1 MKFSELGLSE
11 GIVNTLTEIGYE
23 QPTPI
28 QEQTIKLALEGR
40 DVLGQAQTGTGKT
53 AAFGLPTIEKIDAS
67 NPAIQ
72 ALVIAPTRE
81 LAVQGQEE
89 LFRFGKSKGLKVR
102 TVFGGSSIEKQIKGL
117 KAGAHI
123 VVGTPGRLV
132 DLIKRKAIKLDQLET
147 LILDEADEMLN
158 MGFLE
163 DIHFIIEKTPEARQ
177 TLLFSATMPNDIKK
191 IGVKFM
197 KNPEHIKIAAK
208 EMTAD
213 RIDQYFVK
221 TKEFEKFDVL
231 TRLLDVERPQLAIV
245 FGRTKRRVDE
255 LIRGLKLR
263 GYRAE
268 GMHGDL
274 DQNKRLAVLRD
285 FKAGHIDVLVATD
298 VAARGLDVSGVTHV
312 YNYDITQDQESYVHR
327 IGRTGRAGKS
337 GRSVTFVSYNEMGY
351 LRAIEKLTNKEMKG
365 LKPPTKEEAY
375 QASLSVAMDD
385 VLRDLSDESGKAKLA
400 KFDKQAASLLEKFD
414 AKELV
419 ALLLQGRVKDP
430 DNQEEVK
437 ITAERPL
444 PYNGEGKGFKKKGK
458 GGGGRYKGRGNGDR
472 DGNRDGNRG
481 GYRGNRDSK
490 DGERGGDRKRNWKD
504 RDDNRGGY
512 RGKRD
517 DRRFDDRKQGEKTPR
532 KRTTGT
538 EKSAGFVMRSR
549 GDK

>member
-231 TRLLDVERPQLAIV
+231 TRLLDVERPELAIV

-351 LRAIEKLTNKEMKG
+351 LRAIENMTKKPMKG

-385 VLRDLSDESGKAKLA
+385 VLRDLSDDSAKAKLA

-472 DGNRDGNRG
+472 DGNRG
-481 GYRGNRDSK
+481 GYRGNRDGK

>member
-231 TRLLDVERPQLAIV
+231 TRLLDVERPELAIV

-351 LRAIEKLTNKEMKG
+351 LRAIENMTKKPMKG

-385 VLRDLSDESGKAKLA
+385 VLRDLSDDSAKAKLA

-472 DGNRDGNRG
+472 DGNRDG
-481 GYRGNRDSK
+481 YRGNRDGK

>member
-213 RIDQYFVK
+213 RIDQYFIK

-231 TRLLDVERPQLAIV
+231 TRLLDVERPELAIV

-351 LRAIEKLTNKEMKG
+351 LRAIENMTKKPMKG

-385 VLRDLSDESGKAKLA
+385 VLRDLSDDSAKAKLA
-400 KFDKQAASLLEKFD
+400 KFDKQAASLIEKFD

-472 DGNRDGNRG
+472 DGNR
-481 GYRGNRDSK
+481 
-490 DGERGGDRKRNWKD
+490 
-504 RDDNRGGY
+504 GGY

>member
-1 MKFSELGLSE
+1 MKFNELGLSE
-11 GIVNTLTEIGYE
+11 GIVETLTAIGYE

-28 QEQTIKLALEGR
+28 QEQTIQLALSGR

-53 AAFGLPTIEKIDAS
+53 AAFGLPTIEKI
-67 NPAIQ
+67 NPENKAIQ

-102 TVFGGSSIEKQIKGL
+102 TVFGGSSIEKQIKAL
-117 KAGAHI
+117 RSGAHI
-123 VVGTPGRLV
+123 VVGTPGRMV
-132 DLIKRKAIKLDQLET
+132 DLLKRKALDLSHLET

-163 DIHFIIEKTPEARQ
+163 DIEFIIGKTPAERQ

-197 KNPEHIKIAAK
+197 KNPEHIKVAAK

-213 RIDQYFVK
+213 RIDQYFIK

-231 TRLLDVERPQLAIV
+231 TRLLDVERPELAIV

-255 LIRGLKLR
+255 ITRGLKLR

-268 GMHGDL
+268 GIHGDL
-274 DQNKRLAVLRD
+274 DQNKRLRVLRD
-285 FKAGHIDVLVATD
+285 FKGGHLDILVATD
-298 VAARGLDVSGVTHV
+298 VAARGLDISGVTHV

-351 LRAIEKLTNKEMKG
+351 LRAIEKLTKKEMKG
-365 LKPPTKEEAY
+365 MRPPTKEDAY
-375 QASLSVAMDD
+375 QASLSVAMDEIK
-385 VLRDLSDESGKAKLA
+385 RDLQDGSLKGKLT
-400 KFDKQAASLLEKFD
+400 KFD
-414 AKELV
+414 ADAEQLLAEYDVKELV
-419 ALLLQGRVKDP
+419 AMLIQSRVKDP
-430 DNQEEVK
+430 DTMPEVQ

-444 PYNGEGKGFKKKGK
+444 PFNGEGKGFKGKGK
-458 GGGGRYKGRGNGDR
+458 GGKGGSRYGRDRNNNNRGGRGGDR
-472 DGNRDGNRG
+472 DG
-481 GYRGNRDSK
+481 K
-490 DGERGGDRKRNWKD
+490 
-504 RDDNRGGY
+504 GGY
-512 RGKRD
+512 RGKGGDRDRD
-517 DRRFDDRKQGEKTPR
+517 DKKRNWRDRDDKKRDYYKKDRKPKTQGSEKQ
-532 KRTTGT
+532 
-538 EKSAGFVMRSR
+538 AGFVMRNR

>member
-231 TRLLDVERPQLAIV
+231 TRLLDVERPELAIV

-351 LRAIEKLTNKEMKG
+351 LRAIENMTKKPMKG

-375 QASLSVAMDD
+375 QASLSVAMDY
-385 VLRDLSDESGKAKLA
+385 VLRDLSDDSAKAKLA

-472 DGNRDGNRG
+472 DGNRG
-481 GYRGNRDSK
+481 GYRGNRDGK
-490 DGERGGDRKRNWKD
+490 DGDRGGDRKRNWKD

>member
-1 MKFSELGLSE
+1 MKFNELGLSE
-11 GIVNTLTEIGYE
+11 GIVETLTAIGYE

-28 QEQTIKLALEGR
+28 QEQTIQLALSGR

-53 AAFGLPTIEKIDAS
+53 AAFGLPTIEKI
-67 NPAIQ
+67 NPENKAIQ

-102 TVFGGSSIEKQIKGL
+102 TVFGGSSIEKQIKAL
-117 KAGAHI
+117 RSGAHI
-123 VVGTPGRLV
+123 VVGTPGRMV
-132 DLIKRKAIKLDQLET
+132 DLLKRKALDLSHLET

-163 DIHFIIEKTPEARQ
+163 DIEFIIGKTPAERQ

-197 KNPEHIKIAAK
+197 KNPEHIKVAAK

-213 RIDQYFVK
+213 RIDQYFIK

-231 TRLLDVERPQLAIV
+231 TRLLDVERPELAIV

-255 LIRGLKLR
+255 ITRGLKLR

-268 GMHGDL
+268 GIHGDL
-274 DQNKRLAVLRD
+274 DQNKRLRVLRD
-285 FKAGHIDVLVATD
+285 FKGGHLDILVATD
-298 VAARGLDVSGVTHV
+298 VAARGLDISGVTHV

-351 LRAIEKLTNKEMKG
+351 LRAIEKLTKKEMKG
-365 LKPPTKEEAY
+365 MRPPTKEDAY
-375 QASLSVAMDD
+375 QASLSVAMDEIK
-385 VLRDLSDESGKAKLA
+385 RDLQDGSLKGKLT
-400 KFDKQAASLLEKFD
+400 KFD
-414 AKELV
+414 ADAEQLLAEYDVKELI
-419 ALLLQGRVKDP
+419 AMLIQSRVKDP
-430 DNQEEVK
+430 DTMPEVQ

-444 PYNGEGKGFKKKGK
+444 PFNGEGKGFKGKGK
-458 GGGGRYKGRGNGDR
+458 GGKGGGRYGRDRNNNNRGGRGGDR
-472 DGNRDGNRG
+472 DG
-481 GYRGNRDSK
+481 K
-490 DGERGGDRKRNWKD
+490 
-504 RDDNRGGY
+504 GGY
-512 RGKRD
+512 RGKGGDRDRD
-517 DRRFDDRKQGEKTPR
+517 DKKRNWRDRDDKKRDYYKKDRKPKTQGSEKQ
-532 KRTTGT
+532 
-538 EKSAGFVMRSR
+538 AGFVMRNR

>member
-1 MKFSELGLSE
+1 MKFNELGLSE
-11 GIVNTLTEIGYE
+11 GIVETLTAIGYE

-28 QEQTIKLALEGR
+28 QEQTIQLALSGR

-53 AAFGLPTIEKIDAS
+53 AAFGLPTIEKI
-67 NPAIQ
+67 NPENKAIQ

-89 LFRFGKSKGLKVR
+89 LFRFGKSKGLKVP
-102 TVFGGSSIEKQIKGL
+102 TVFGGSSIEKQIKAL
-117 KAGAHI
+117 RSGAHI
-123 VVGTPGRLV
+123 VVGTPGRMV
-132 DLIKRKAIKLDQLET
+132 DLLKRKALDLSHLET

-163 DIHFIIEKTPEARQ
+163 DIEFIIGKTPAERQ

-197 KNPEHIKIAAK
+197 KNPEHIKVAAK

-213 RIDQYFVK
+213 RIDQYFIK

-231 TRLLDVERPQLAIV
+231 TRLLDVERPELAIV

-255 LIRGLKLR
+255 ITRGLKLR

-268 GMHGDL
+268 GIHGDL
-274 DQNKRLAVLRD
+274 DQNKRLRVLRD
-285 FKAGHIDVLVATD
+285 FKGGHLDILVATD
-298 VAARGLDVSGVTHV
+298 VAARGLDISGVTHV

-351 LRAIEKLTNKEMKG
+351 LRAIEKLTKKEMKG
-365 LKPPTKEEAY
+365 MRPPTKEDAY
-375 QASLSVAMDD
+375 QASLSVAMDEIK
-385 VLRDLSDESGKAKLA
+385 RDLQDGSLKGKLT
-400 KFDKQAASLLEKFD
+400 KFD
-414 AKELV
+414 ADAEQLLAEYDVKELV
-419 ALLLQGRVKDP
+419 AMLIQSRVKDP
-430 DNQEEVK
+430 DTMPEVQ

-444 PYNGEGKGFKKKGK
+444 PFNGEGKGFKGKGK
-458 GGGGRYKGRGNGDR
+458 GGKGGGRYGRDRNNNNRGGRGGDR
-472 DGNRDGNRG
+472 DG
-481 GYRGNRDSK
+481 K
-490 DGERGGDRKRNWKD
+490 
-504 RDDNRGGY
+504 GGY
-512 RGKRD
+512 RGKGGDRDRD
-517 DRRFDDRKQGEKTPR
+517 DKKRNWRDRDDKKRDYYKKDRKPKTQGSEKQ
-532 KRTTGT
+532 
-538 EKSAGFVMRSR
+538 AGFVMRNR

>member
-1 MKFSELGLSE
+1 MKQLKFNELGLSE
-11 GIVNTLTEIGYE
+11 GIVETLTAIGYE

-28 QEQTIKLALEGR
+28 QEQTIQLALSGR

-53 AAFGLPTIEKIDAS
+53 AAFGLPTIEKI
-67 NPAIQ
+67 NPENKAIQ

-102 TVFGGSSIEKQIKGL
+102 TVFGGSSIEKQIKAL
-117 KAGAHI
+117 RSGAHI
-123 VVGTPGRLV
+123 VVGTPGRMV
-132 DLIKRKAIKLDQLET
+132 DLLKRKALDLSHLET

-163 DIHFIIEKTPEARQ
+163 DIEFIIGKTPAERQ

-197 KNPEHIKIAAK
+197 KNPEHIKVAAK

-213 RIDQYFVK
+213 RIDQYFIK

-231 TRLLDVERPQLAIV
+231 TRLLDVERPELAIV

-255 LIRGLKLR
+255 ITRGLKLR

-268 GMHGDL
+268 GIHGDL
-274 DQNKRLAVLRD
+274 DQNKRLRVLRD
-285 FKAGHIDVLVATD
+285 FKGGHLDILVATD
-298 VAARGLDVSGVTHV
+298 VAARGLDISGVTHV

-351 LRAIEKLTNKEMKG
+351 LRAIEKLTKKEMKG
-365 LKPPTKEEAY
+365 MRPPTKEDAY
-375 QASLSVAMDD
+375 QASLSVAMDEIK
-385 VLRDLSDESGKAKLA
+385 RDLQDGSLKGKLT
-400 KFDKQAASLLEKFD
+400 KFD
-414 AKELV
+414 ADAEQLMAEYDVKELV
-419 ALLLQGRVKDP
+419 AMLIQSRVKDP
-430 DNQEEVK
+430 DTMPEVQ

-444 PYNGEGKGFKKKGK
+444 PFNGEGKGFKGKGKGK
-458 GGGGRYKGRGNGDR
+458 GGNKGGGRYGRDRNNNRGGRGGDR
-472 DGNRDGNRG
+472 DG
-481 GYRGNRDSK
+481 K
-490 DGERGGDRKRNWKD
+490 
-504 RDDNRGGY
+504 GGY
-512 RGKRD
+512 RGKGGDRD
-517 DRRFDDRKQGEKTPR
+517 DKKRNWRDRDDKKRDYYKKDRKPKTQGSEKQ
-532 KRTTGT
+532 
-538 EKSAGFVMRSR
+538 AGFVMRNR

>member
-1 MKFSELGLSE
+1 MKQLKFNELGLSE
-11 GIVNTLTEIGYE
+11 GIVETLTAIGYE

-28 QEQTIKLALEGR
+28 QEQTIQLALSGR

-53 AAFGLPTIEKIDAS
+53 AAFGLPTIEKI
-67 NPAIQ
+67 NPENKAIQ

-102 TVFGGSSIEKQIKGL
+102 TVFGGSSIEKQIKAL
-117 KAGAHI
+117 RSGAHI
-123 VVGTPGRLV
+123 VVGTPGRMV
-132 DLIKRKAIKLDQLET
+132 DLLKRKALDLSHLET

-163 DIHFIIEKTPEARQ
+163 DIEFIIGKTPAERQ

-197 KNPEHIKIAAK
+197 KNPEHIKVAAK

-213 RIDQYFVK
+213 RIDQYFIK

-231 TRLLDVERPQLAIV
+231 TRLLDVERPELAIV

-255 LIRGLKLR
+255 ITRGLKLR

-268 GMHGDL
+268 GIHGDL
-274 DQNKRLAVLRD
+274 DQNKRLRVLRD
-285 FKAGHIDVLVATD
+285 FKGGHLDILVATD
-298 VAARGLDVSGVTHV
+298 VAARGLDISGVTHV

-351 LRAIEKLTNKEMKG
+351 LRAIEKLTKKEMKG
-365 LKPPTKEEAY
+365 MRPPTKEDAY
-375 QASLSVAMDD
+375 QASLSVAMDEIK
-385 VLRDLSDESGKAKLA
+385 RDLQDGSLKGKLT
-400 KFDKQAASLLEKFD
+400 KFD
-414 AKELV
+414 ADAEQLLAEYDVKELI
-419 ALLLQGRVKDP
+419 AMLIQSRVKDP
-430 DNQEEVK
+430 DTMPEVQ

-444 PYNGEGKGFKKKGK
+444 PFNGEGKGFKGKGK
-458 GGGGRYKGRGNGDR
+458 GGKGGGRYGRDRNNNNRGGRGGDR
-472 DGNRDGNRG
+472 DG
-481 GYRGNRDSK
+481 K
-490 DGERGGDRKRNWKD
+490 
-504 RDDNRGGY
+504 GGY
-512 RGKRD
+512 RGKGGDRDRD
-517 DRRFDDRKQGEKTPR
+517 DKKRNWRDRDDKKRDYYKKDRKPKTQGSEKQ
-532 KRTTGT
+532 
-538 EKSAGFVMRSR
+538 AGFVMRNR

>member
-231 TRLLDVERPQLAIV
+231 TRLLDVERPELAIV

-351 LRAIEKLTNKEMKG
+351 LRAIENMTKKPMKG

-385 VLRDLSDESGKAKLA
+385 VLRDLSDDSAKAKLA
-400 KFDKQAASLLEKFD
+400 KFDKQAASLLEKFN

-472 DGNRDGNRG
+472 DGNRG
-481 GYRGNRDSK
+481 GYRGNRDGK
-490 DGERGGDRKRNWKD
+490 DGDRGGDRKRNWKD

>member
-231 TRLLDVERPQLAIV
+231 TRLLDVERPELAIV

-351 LRAIEKLTNKEMKG
+351 LRAIENMTKKPMKG

-385 VLRDLSDESGKAKLA
+385 VLRDLSDDSAKAKLA

-472 DGNRDGNRG
+472 DGNRG
-481 GYRGNRDSK
+481 GYRGNRDGK
-490 DGERGGDRKRNWKD
+490 DSERGGDRKRNWKD

>member
-1 MKFSELGLSE
+1 MKQLKFNELGLSE
-11 GIVNTLTEIGYE
+11 GIVETLTAIGYE

-28 QEQTIKLALEGR
+28 QEQTIQLALSGR

-53 AAFGLPTIEKIDAS
+53 AAFGLPTIEKI
-67 NPAIQ
+67 NPENKAIQ

-102 TVFGGSSIEKQIKGL
+102 TVFGGSSIEKQIKAL
-117 KAGAHI
+117 RSGAHI
-123 VVGTPGRLV
+123 VVGTPGRMV
-132 DLIKRKAIKLDQLET
+132 DLLKRKALDLSHLET

-163 DIHFIIEKTPEARQ
+163 DIEFIIGKTPAERQ

-197 KNPEHIKIAAK
+197 KNPEHIKVAAK

-213 RIDQYFVK
+213 RIDQYFIK

-231 TRLLDVERPQLAIV
+231 TRLLDVERPELAIV

-255 LIRGLKLR
+255 ITRGLKLR

-268 GMHGDL
+268 GIHGDL
-274 DQNKRLAVLRD
+274 DQNKRLRVLRD
-285 FKAGHIDVLVATD
+285 FKGGHLDILVATD
-298 VAARGLDVSGVTHV
+298 VAARGLDISGVTHV

-351 LRAIEKLTNKEMKG
+351 LRAIEKLTKKEMKG
-365 LKPPTKEEAY
+365 MRPPTKEDAY
-375 QASLSVAMDD
+375 QASLSVAMDEIK
-385 VLRDLSDESGKAKLA
+385 RDLQDGSLKGKLT
-400 KFDKQAASLLEKFD
+400 KFD
-414 AKELV
+414 ADAEQLMAEYDVKELV
-419 ALLLQGRVKDP
+419 AMLIQSRVKDP
-430 DNQEEVK
+430 DTMPEVQ

-444 PYNGEGKGFKKKGK
+444 PFNGEGKGFKGKGK
-458 GGGGRYKGRGNGDR
+458 GGNKGDGRYGRDRNNNRGGRGGDR
-472 DGNRDGNRG
+472 DG
-481 GYRGNRDSK
+481 K
-490 DGERGGDRKRNWKD
+490 
-504 RDDNRGGY
+504 GGY
-512 RGKRD
+512 RGKGGDRDRD
-517 DRRFDDRKQGEKTPR
+517 DKKRNWRDRDDKKRDYYKKDRKPKTQGSEKQ
-532 KRTTGT
+532 
-538 EKSAGFVMRSR
+538 AGFVMRNR

>member
-1 MKFSELGLSE
+1 MKFNELGLSE
-11 GIVNTLTEIGYE
+11 GIVETLTAIGYE

-28 QEQTIKLALEGR
+28 QEQTIQLALSGR

-53 AAFGLPTIEKIDAS
+53 AAFGLPTIEKI
-67 NPAIQ
+67 NPENKAIQ

-102 TVFGGSSIEKQIKGL
+102 TVFGGSSIEKQIKAL
-117 KAGAHI
+117 RSGAHI
-123 VVGTPGRLV
+123 VVGTPGRMV
-132 DLIKRKAIKLDQLET
+132 DLLKRKALDLSHLET

-163 DIHFIIEKTPEARQ
+163 DIEFIIGKTPAERQ

-197 KNPEHIKIAAK
+197 KNPEHIKVAAK

-213 RIDQYFVK
+213 RIDQYFIK

-231 TRLLDVERPQLAIV
+231 TRLLDVERPELAIV

-255 LIRGLKLR
+255 ITRGLKLR

-268 GMHGDL
+268 GIHGDL
-274 DQNKRLAVLRD
+274 DQNKRLRVLRD
-285 FKAGHIDVLVATD
+285 FKGGHLDILVATD
-298 VAARGLDVSGVTHV
+298 VAARGLDISGVTHV

-351 LRAIEKLTNKEMKG
+351 LRAIEKLTKKEMKG
-365 LKPPTKEEAY
+365 MRPPTKEDAY
-375 QASLSVAMDD
+375 QASLSVAMDEIK
-385 VLRDLSDESGKAKLA
+385 RDLQDGSLKGKLT
-400 KFDKQAASLLEKFD
+400 KFD
-414 AKELV
+414 ADAERLLAEYDVKELV
-419 ALLLQGRVKDP
+419 AMLIQSRVKDP
-430 DNQEEVK
+430 DTMPEVQ

-444 PYNGEGKGFKKKGK
+444 PFNGEGKGFKGKGK
-458 GGGGRYKGRGNGDR
+458 GGKGGGRYGRDRNNNNRGGRGGDR
-472 DGNRDGNRG
+472 DG
-481 GYRGNRDSK
+481 K
-490 DGERGGDRKRNWKD
+490 
-504 RDDNRGGY
+504 GGY
-512 RGKRD
+512 RGKGGDRDRD
-517 DRRFDDRKQGEKTPR
+517 DKKRNWRDRDDKKRDYYKKDRKPKTQGSEKQ
-532 KRTTGT
+532 
-538 EKSAGFVMRSR
+538 AGFVMRNR

>member
-1 MKFSELGLSE
+1 MKQLKFNELGLSE
-11 GIVNTLTEIGYE
+11 GIVETLTAIGYE

-28 QEQTIKLALEGR
+28 QEQTIQLALSGR

-53 AAFGLPTIEKIDAS
+53 AAFGLPTIEKI
-67 NPAIQ
+67 NPENKAIQ

-102 TVFGGSSIEKQIKGL
+102 TVFGGSSIEKQIKAL
-117 KAGAHI
+117 RSGAHI
-123 VVGTPGRLV
+123 VVGTPGRMV
-132 DLIKRKAIKLDQLET
+132 DLLKRKALDLSHLET

-163 DIHFIIEKTPEARQ
+163 DIEFIIGKTPAERQ
-177 TLLFSATMPNDIKK
+177 TLFFSATMPNDIKK

-197 KNPEHIKIAAK
+197 KNPEHIKVAAK

-213 RIDQYFVK
+213 RIDQYFIK

-231 TRLLDVERPQLAIV
+231 TRLLDVERPELAIV

-255 LIRGLKLR
+255 ITRGLKLR

-268 GMHGDL
+268 GIHGDL
-274 DQNKRLAVLRD
+274 DQNKRLRVLRD
-285 FKAGHIDVLVATD
+285 FKGGHLDILVATD
-298 VAARGLDVSGVTHV
+298 VAARGLDISGVTHV

-351 LRAIEKLTNKEMKG
+351 LRAIEKLTKKEMKG
-365 LKPPTKEEAY
+365 MRPPTKEDAY
-375 QASLSVAMDD
+375 QASLSVAMDEIK
-385 VLRDLSDESGKAKLA
+385 RDLQDGSLKGKLT
-400 KFDKQAASLLEKFD
+400 KFD
-414 AKELV
+414 ADAERLLAEYDVKELV
-419 ALLLQGRVKDP
+419 AMLIQSRVKDP
-430 DNQEEVK
+430 DTMPEVQ

-444 PYNGEGKGFKKKGK
+444 PFNGEGKGFKGKGK
-458 GGGGRYKGRGNGDR
+458 GGKGGGRYGRDRNNNNRGGRGGDR
-472 DGNRDGNRG
+472 DG
-481 GYRGNRDSK
+481 K
-490 DGERGGDRKRNWKD
+490 
-504 RDDNRGGY
+504 GGY
-512 RGKRD
+512 RGKGGDRDRD
-517 DRRFDDRKQGEKTPR
+517 DKKRNWRDRDDKKRDYYKKDRKPKTQGSEKQ
-532 KRTTGT
+532 
-538 EKSAGFVMRSR
+538 AGFVMRNR

>member
-163 DIHFIIEKTPEARQ
+163 DIHFIIEKTPEVRQ
-177 TLLFSATMPNDIKK
+177 TLLFSATMPADIKK

-231 TRLLDVERPQLAIV
+231 TRLLDVERPELAIV

-351 LRAIEKLTNKEMKG
+351 LRAIENMTKKPMKG

-385 VLRDLSDESGKAKLA
+385 VLRDLSDDSAKAKLA

-472 DGNRDGNRG
+472 DGNRG
-481 GYRGNRDSK
+481 GYRGNRDGK
-490 DGERGGDRKRNWKD
+490 DGDRGGDRKRNWKD

>member
-28 QEQTIKLALEGR
+28 QEQTIQLTLAGR
-40 DVLGQAQTGTGKT
+40 DVIGQAQTGTGKT
-53 AAFGLPTIEKIDAS
+53 AAFGLPTIEKINPE
-67 NPAIQ
+67 NPAVQ

-102 TVFGGSSIEKQIKGL
+102 TVFGGSSIEKQIKAL
-117 KAGAHI
+117 KSGAHI

-132 DLIKRKAIKLDQLET
+132 DLIKRKALKIDHIST
-147 LILDEADEMLN
+147 LVLDEADEMLN

-163 DIHFIIEKTPEARQ
+163 DIEFILSNTPADRQ
-177 TLLFSATMPNDIKK
+177 TLLFSATMPADIKK

-213 RIDQYFVK
+213 RIDQYFIK
-221 TKEFEKFDVL
+221 TKEFEKFDIL
-231 TRLLDVERPQLAIV
+231 TRLLDVERPELAIV

-268 GMHGDL
+268 GIHGDL

-298 VAARGLDVSGVTHV
+298 VAARGLDISGVTHV

-375 QASLSVAMDD
+375 RASLAVAMDD
-385 VLRDLSDESGKAKLA
+385 VLRDLTDESAKTALR
-400 KFDKQAASLLEKFD
+400 KFDKQAEKLLEQFD

-419 ALLLQGRVKDP
+419 SLLLQGRVKDP

-444 PYNGEGKGFKKKGK
+444 PFNGEGQGFKKKGK
-458 GGGGRYKGRGNGDR
+458 GGGRYKGRGNGDR
-472 DGNRDGNRG
+472 EGNRG
-481 GYRGNRDSK
+481 GYRGGNR
-490 DGERGGDRKRNWKD
+490 DGERGGDRKRWSRD
-504 RDDNRGGY
+504 RDENRGGY

-538 EKSAGFVMRSR
+538 EKAAGFVMRSR

>member
-231 TRLLDVERPQLAIV
+231 TRLLDVERPELAIV

-351 LRAIEKLTNKEMKG
+351 LRAIENMTKKPMKG

-385 VLRDLSDESGKAKLA
+385 VLHDLSDDSAKAKLA

-472 DGNRDGNRG
+472 DGNRG
-481 GYRGNRDSK
+481 GYRGNRDGK
-490 DGERGGDRKRNWKD
+490 DGDRGGDRKRNWKD

>member
-231 TRLLDVERPQLAIV
+231 TRLLDVERPELAIV

-351 LRAIEKLTNKEMKG
+351 LRAIENMTKKPMKG

-385 VLRDLSDESGKAKLA
+385 VLRDLSDDSAKAKLA

-444 PYNGEGKGFKKKGK
+444 PYNGEGQGFKKKGK

-472 DGNRDGNRG
+472 DGNRG
-481 GYRGNRDSK
+481 GYRGNRDGK
-490 DGERGGDRKRNWKD
+490 DGDRGGDRKRNWKD

>member
-11 GIVNTLTEIGYE
+11 GIVKTLTEIGYE

-28 QEQTIKLALEGR
+28 QEETIKLALEGR

-53 AAFGLPTIEKIDAS
+53 AAFGLPTIEKINAE

-163 DIHFIIEKTPEARQ
+163 DIHFIIEKTPENRQ
-177 TLLFSATMPNDIKK
+177 TLLFSATMPADIKK

-351 LRAIEKLTNKEMKG
+351 LRAIEKLANKEMKG

>member
-231 TRLLDVERPQLAIV
+231 TRLLDVERPELAIV

-351 LRAIEKLTNKEMKG
+351 LRAIENMTEKPMKG

-385 VLRDLSDESGKAKLA
+385 VLRDLSDDSAKAKLA

-472 DGNRDGNRG
+472 DGNRG
-481 GYRGNRDSK
+481 GYRGNRDGK
-490 DGERGGDRKRNWKD
+490 DGDRGGDRKRNWKD